1 MFLFE
6 RKISLPSKDKVPQVR
21 KQFKVD
27 KNIANIPHDILI
39 QLFIN
44 SISMIEENNK
54 YLSSEYK
61 SLHEQMSNKQKIIDD
76 LFEEL
81 EEKIDLGVY
90 K

>member
-21 KQFKVD
+21 KQFNVD

-39 QLFIN
+39 QLFVN
-44 SISMIEENNK
+44 AVAMIEENK
-54 YLSSEYK
+54 YSSSEYQ
-61 SLHEQMSNKQKIIDD
+61 SLKEQVYNKQKIIDD

-81 EEKIDLGVY
+81 EEEIDLGIY

>member
-6 RKISLPSKDKVPQVR
+6 RKISLPNKDKVPQVR
-21 KQFKVD
+21 KQFNVD

-44 SISMIEENNK
+44 AVAMIEENK
-54 YLSSEYK
+54 YSSSEYQSIK
-61 SLHEQMSNKQKIIDD
+61 EQVFNKQKIIDD

-81 EEKIDLGVY
+81 EEEIDLGIY